1 MIISHVSHR
10 INMNGYF
17 RYFGEI
23 KLAFPK
29 FCETRTNKLRKSY
42 RHKYFHSKMKFRALC
57 FKLIFK
63 NSFPKLLSRFS
74 FWTKINVQN
83 QKPNFRFKSKSSDIL
98 LFSLLDQKSSL
109 SSF

>member
-1 MIISHVSHR
+1 MIISHVSYR

-42 RHKYFHSKMKFRALC
+42 RHKYFHLKMKFRA
-57 FKLIFK
+57 KRSQVIF
-63 NSFPKLLSRFS
+63 
-74 FWTKINVQN
+74 
-83 QKPNFRFKSKSSDIL
+83 
-98 LFSLLDQKSSL
+98 
-109 SSF
+109 